1 MKIYISTLLIFFNFY
16 LTVSQ
21 NTKKIEYGLLF
32 NLEEINDEKMK
43 NSFLLKTINETK
55 DDIKFELIFND
66 TVSFFKTKEQL
77 NIPNKSKI
85 FLASNMVIEGEYFFN
100 RSSLILLHRISDVSY
115 IVSNKLNW
123 ILHNEEKMIDNI
135 KCYKA
140 TSEKTVIN
148 SKGKFV
154 FPIIAWYA
162 PDLPYSFGPG
172 MFVGLPG
179 LVLEVRDRNFV
190 IFAKNIDLKS
200 NEKIKEISIHKAIAE
215 DVYLKRI
222 LNKN

>member
-1 MKIYISTLLIFFNFY
+1 MKVHILTLLMLFKIF
-16 LTVSQ
+16 LCISQ

-66 TVSFFKTKEQL
+66 TISFFKTKEQL

-85 FLASNMVIEGEYFFN
+85 YLASNMVIEGEYFFN
-100 RSSLILLHRISDVSY
+100 KSSLMLLHRISDISY
-115 IVSNKLNW
+115 IVDNKLNW

-140 TSEKTVIN
+140 TSEKIVIN

-154 FPIIAWYA
+154 YPITAWYA

-190 IFAKNIDLKS
+190 IFAKKIDLKS
-200 NEKIKEISIHKAIAE
+200 NEKIKEISIEKAIAE